1 MLTYPEIHPE
11 IFRVGPVA
19 VRWYGLMYLIGFV
32 AAWWLGRRRAAR
44 PDSGWTAMDVEDLIF
59 YGVVGVILG
68 GRLGYVTVYGI
79 ENFLDDPLYLFR
91 IWEGGMSFHG
101 GLVGVLAAMWLFA
114 RRRSWNYFKV
124 ADFMA
129 PLVPVGL
136 GFGRVGN
143 FINNEL
149 WGRETDVPWA
159 FVVDGTARH
168 PSQLYEAGLEGLV
181 MFTVLW
187 LYTSRP
193 RPLMAASGLFML
205 LYGTFRFAIEF
216 VRIPDEHLGYL
227 ALDWL
232 TMGQI
237 LSAPMIIIGILWL
250 SLAYTRERT

>member
-1 MLTYPEIHPE
+1 
-11 IFRVGPVA
+11 
-19 VRWYGLMYLIGFV
+19 
-32 AAWWLGRRRAAR
+32 
-44 PDSGWTAMDVEDLIF
+44 
-59 YGVVGVILG
+59 
-68 GRLGYVTVYGI
+68 
-79 ENFLDDPLYLFR
+79 
-91 IWEGGMSFHG
+91 
-101 GLVGVLAAMWLFA
+101 MWLFA

>member
-1 MLTYPEIHPE
+1 MLTYPDIHPE

-68 GRLGYVTVYGI
+68 GRLGYVMVYGI
-79 ENFLDDPLYLFR
+79 EFFLDDPLYLFR

-114 RRRSWNYFKV
+114 RRRAWSYFKV
-124 ADFMA
+124 SDFMA
-129 PLVPVGL
+129 PLVPIGL

-149 WGRETDVPWA
+149 WGNETDVPWA

-168 PSQLYEAGLEGLV
+168 PSQLYEAGLEGIV

-205 LYGTFRFAIEF
+205 LYGTFRFSVEF
-216 VRIPDEHLGYL
+216 VRIPDAHLGYL

-250 SLAYTRERT
+250 WLAYSRAKT

>member
-1 MLTYPEIHPE
+1 MLTYPDIHPE

-68 GRLGYVTVYGI
+68 GRLGYVMVYGI
-79 ENFLDDPLYLFR
+79 EYFLDDPLYLFR

-101 GLVGVLAAMWLFA
+101 GLVGVLAAMGLFA
-114 RRRSWNYFKV
+114 RRRNWNYFKV

-129 PLVPVGL
+129 PLVPIGL

-149 WGRETDVPWA
+149 WGRETDLPWA

-168 PSQLYEAGLEGLV
+168 PSQLYEAGLEGVV

-187 LYTSRP
+187 LYTSRR
-193 RPLMAASGLFML
+193 RPTMAASGLFML
-205 LYGTFRFAIEF
+205 LYGTFRFVVEF

-237 LSAPMIIIGILWL
+237 LSTPMIIIGIFWLWL
-250 SLAYTRERT
+250 AYSRERT